1 MRIFLAGATGVI
13 GLRLA
18 ALLRDAN
25 HQVVGTTRTLAKAPM
40 LRSFDVTPLVVDVF
54 DPDALAHAV
63 ATAQPDVIVH
73 QLTDLPAAPGT
84 PGYPAAQVANRRLR
98 TEARET

>member
-18 ALLRDAN
+18 ALLRDAQ
-25 HQVVGTTRTLAKAPM
+25 HQVVGTTRTPAKAPM
-40 LRSFDVTPLVVDVF
+40 LRSLDVTPVVVDVF
-54 DPDALAHAV
+54 DPGALADAV
-63 ATAQPDVIVH
+63 ATARPDVIVH

-84 PGYPAAQVANRRLR
+84 PGYPATQVANHRLR
-98 TEARET
+98 